1 MAYYIVHKKKI
12 KENINKLKNAFLKK
26 GLNFQLFYSVKTNFM
41 EPVLLLFMGLI
52 VAFVALAIITPIYKI
67 TQTLGR

>member
-26 GLNFQLFYSVKTNFM
+26 GLNFK
-41 EPVLLLFMGLI
+41 
-52 VAFVALAIITPIYKI
+52 
-67 TQTLGR
+67 